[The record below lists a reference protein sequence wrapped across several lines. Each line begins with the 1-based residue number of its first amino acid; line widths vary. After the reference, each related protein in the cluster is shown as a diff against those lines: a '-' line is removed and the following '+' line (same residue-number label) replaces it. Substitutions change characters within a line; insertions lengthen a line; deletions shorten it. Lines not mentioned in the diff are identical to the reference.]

1 MINKDNGDQRPT
13 DIENLKEDNEPLI
26 PRVDRHLTQSIKIN
40 YSNNVDN
47 KEWEVIESNI
57 IHENKDT
64 ILKPSLHKSK

>member
-26 PRVDRHLTQSIKIN
+26 PGVDRHLTQSIKIN

-57 IHENKDT
+57 IHKNKDT
-64 ILKPSLHKSK
+64 VLKPSLYKSK